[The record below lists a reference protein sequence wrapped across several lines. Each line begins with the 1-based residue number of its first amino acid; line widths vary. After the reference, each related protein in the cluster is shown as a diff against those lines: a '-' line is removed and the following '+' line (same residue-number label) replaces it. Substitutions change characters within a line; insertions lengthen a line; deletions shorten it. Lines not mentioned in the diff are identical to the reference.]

1 MSWRWPARTCPA
13 GWSPGWPGWR
23 RTCPPS
29 SAPSAGTAAC
39 SPELHSPSWLH
50 KHKHT
55 TQSLKHWIFKFRS
68 MHSVNT
74 QTRMSQHFTYYSCS
88 APADWQ
94 INSLGD
100 DAAEERHIKPELLR
114 QRVEATH
121 GSEVNQAVS
130 GLLAVLDR
138 NSSCG
143 DQDRRALQQT
153 RRTYKAAVTVKL
165 WYEELNLLCWS
176 ERGWR
181 VSWARCRT
189 LWAQANRK
197 RPGFYSEHPEAPDLH
212 RKKRY
217 QRHLV

>member
-13 GWSPGWPGWR
+13 GWSPGWPGWT

-55 TQSLKHWIFKFRS
+55 TQSLQNVIFQVQKHA
-68 MHSVNT
+68 
-74 QTRMSQHFTYYSCS
+74 QCQHLTYYSCS
-88 APADWQ
+88 GRADWQ

-114 QRVEATH
+114 HRVEAAH

-130 GLLAVLDR
+130 GLLTVLDR

-143 DQDRRALQQT
+143 GIRTGELFNKQDENTKQP
-153 RRTYKAAVTVKL
+153 
-165 WYEELNLLCWS
+165 LLCDYDMKSWTCCADLNGS
-176 ERGWR
+176 AGYRGLDVGHFERRQTGS
-181 VSWARCRT
+181 VLGFT
-189 LWAQANRK
+189 LSIQQLQTFTERNNIK
-197 RPGFYSEHPEAPDLH
+197 DI
-212 RKKRY
+212 
-217 QRHLV
+217 

>member
-55 TQSLKHWIFKFRS
+55 TQSLQMWFSKFRS
-68 MHSVNT
+68 MHSVNI
-74 QTRMSQHFTYYSCS
+74 SHIILVLVV
-88 APADWQ
+88 Q

-114 QRVEATH
+114 HRVEAAH

-130 GLLAVLDR
+130 GLLTVLDR

-143 DQDRRALQQT
+143 GIRTGELFNKQDENTKQP
-153 RRTYKAAVTVKL
+153 
-165 WYEELNLLCWS
+165 LLCEYDMKSWTCCADLNGS
-176 ERGWR
+176 AGYRGLDVGHFERRQTGS
-181 VSWARCRT
+181 VLGFT
-189 LWAQANRK
+189 LSIQQLQTFTERNNIK
-197 RPGFYSEHPEAPDLH
+197 DI
-212 RKKRY
+212 
-217 QRHLV
+217 

>member
-13 GWSPGWPGWR
+13 GWSPGWPGWT

-55 TQSLKHWIFKFRS
+55 TQSLQMWFSKFRS
-68 MHSVNT
+68 MHSVNI
-74 QTRMSQHFTYYSCS
+74 SHIILVLVV
-88 APADWQ
+88 Q

-114 QRVEATH
+114 HRVEAAH

-130 GLLAVLDR
+130 GLLTVLDR

-143 DQDRRALQQT
+143 GIRTGELFNKQDENTKQP
-153 RRTYKAAVTVKL
+153 
-165 WYEELNLLCWS
+165 LLCEYDMKSWTCCADLNGGAGYRGLDVGHF
-176 ERGWR
+176 ERRQTGS
-181 VSWARCRT
+181 VLGFT
-189 LWAQANRK
+189 LSIQQLQTFTERNNIK
-197 RPGFYSEHPEAPDLH
+197 DI
-212 RKKRY
+212 
-217 QRHLV
+217 